1 MGGSSRCSTCILVQ
15 GMCGWVPRVQ
25 LHISAQGTCGRF
37 PGVQDP
43 HLSTGQVGEGPQG
56 AVCVSHSHIVSC
68 PGKTTLIKALTGEST
83 MQPCDQL
90 FTTLDVTA
98 HAGLLPSCMPILYMD
113 TIGFLSQLPHS
124 LIQSFSTT
132 LEDVVHSV
140 GVCTDGYPWIR
151 LLPRPDVLGSTLHM
165 VSLVF
170 LGMTLPV
177 PCRPSL

>member
-1 MGGSSRCSTCILVQ
+1 M
-15 GMCGWVPRVQ
+15 
-25 LHISAQGTCGRF
+25 
-37 PGVQDP
+37 
-43 HLSTGQVGEGPQG
+43 
-56 AVCVSHSHIVSC
+56 CVSHSHIMS
-68 PGKTTLIKALTGEST
+68 PGKTTLIKALTGEAT

-140 GVCTDGYPWIR
+140 GIHLSAWIGI
-151 LLPRPDVLGSTLHM
+151 LGSA
-165 VSLVF
+165 F
-170 LGMTLPV
+170 CLGQMSWDS
-177 PCRPSL
+177 PSTWAWCLWCSSG